1 MNFEEAYTIVLIVA
15 ILAGSAGIIYLLYD
29 ELKWRDKLNRRG

>member
-29 ELKWRDKLNRRG
+29 ELKWRDKLNRSD